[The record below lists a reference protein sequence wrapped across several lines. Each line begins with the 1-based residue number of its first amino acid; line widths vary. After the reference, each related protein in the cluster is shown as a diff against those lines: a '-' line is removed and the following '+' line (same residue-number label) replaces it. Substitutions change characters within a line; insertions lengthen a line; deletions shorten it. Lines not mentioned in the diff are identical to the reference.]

1 LSLDGWVPMSLLHP
15 VHQPPTGLGTSPNRC
30 TSPTLRPQSLR
41 LGPSAFWQPYCWKAR
56 DGGAGCVL

>member
-1 LSLDGWVPMSLLHP
+1 MSLLHP